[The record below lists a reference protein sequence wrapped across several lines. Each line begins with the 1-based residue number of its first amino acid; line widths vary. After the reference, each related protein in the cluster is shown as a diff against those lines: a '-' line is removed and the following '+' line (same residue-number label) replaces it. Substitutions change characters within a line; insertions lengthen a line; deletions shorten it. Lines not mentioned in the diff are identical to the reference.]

1 MYAGKVTHS
10 KILLWHILFAVTFT
24 NTSKVCGLTD
34 SFLYTPHILITQ
46 WFISANLTVKR
57 WHVLS
62 SLTQHWA
69 HMLKVRVIFE
79 GYCAK
84 APQFPINIALK
95 IKVVSG
101 LRKVAWADSCVVI
114 TIMIKRSAHATL
126 RSTRTTLLKMIYW
139 FLQIILIENRTNRG
153 PPVPLLE
160 VQM

>member
-1 MYAGKVTHS
+1 MYFDKKYEIVDSTSKSILTLCACRQSHTQQNSIVTH
-10 KILLWHILFAVTFT
+10 FVCCYFT

-69 HMLKVRVIFE
+69 HMLKVRVTFE

-84 APQFPINIALK
+84 ARQSPINFTLK
-95 IKVVSG
+95 MTCFFSPNHFHWKCHQNVNFIILVNK
-101 LRKVAWADSCVVI
+101 
-114 TIMIKRSAHATL
+114 
-126 RSTRTTLLKMIYW
+126 LLKLTAELH
-139 FLQIILIENRTNRG
+139 FLHLI
-153 PPVPLLE
+153 
-160 VQM
+160 

>member
-1 MYAGKVTHS
+1 MKNPYVSILIVVRWFNQYFPNSTFHLTCHSSCKKDLLYWNANELRMKGKGADETTLWNFRFNFKNYFISLHTGKVTHS

-69 HMLKVRVIFE
+69 HMLKVRVTFE
-79 GYCAK
+79 GY
-84 APQFPINIALK
+84 
-95 IKVVSG
+95 
-101 LRKVAWADSCVVI
+101 
-114 TIMIKRSAHATL
+114 
-126 RSTRTTLLKMIYW
+126 
-139 FLQIILIENRTNRG
+139 
-153 PPVPLLE
+153 
-160 VQM
+160 